1 MSKFTHYNTMT
12 TGIITIQDFVYQNII
27 YCISSLIHELTQ
39 KGCLD
44 EETAI
49 ELWQGPIDF
58 DSALYEINQDG
69 SHVAQ
74 KDGLWGLYDNDEP
87 NNPIVDYE
95 YETRDELIKWYFND
109 MSWSIDNHRTE
120 VFEHWICSDYLG
132 RKLIEHGHTVIEVFG
147 LTVWARPTTGM
158 AIAYDHVIEM
168 IYQEMISK

>member
-120 VFEHWICSDYLG
+120 VFEHWICSDPHSAG
-132 RKLIEHGHTVIEVFG
+132 SSSI
-147 LTVWARPTTGM
+147 
-158 AIAYDHVIEM
+158 
-168 IYQEMISK
+168 